1 MPYTGGFNITNIAW
15 AGRNAVAVTIE
26 HSYAI
31 DVRFQL
37 YQNKQLIGYTTTA
50 NEVRIVGGIPSGAS
64 AAPLGI
70 IVVEPEN
77 AATDYSSLLDLRPWN
92 EYRISWPAPVSPP
105 ADLHHFDIVSG
116 AAAGDPFD
124 SANVIARVPYHPD
137 RISYS
142 YTLPTFPERGD
153 WNVAV
158 IARDDASPDGNA
170 DPTPTDTTITTIIYP
185 VDFDAVSGSVADRRF
200 TADITAGELTITSTF
215 GTVPSYP

>member
-1 MPYTGGFNITNIAW
+1 MPYTGGFNITSIEW

-26 HSYAI
+26 HSYAE

-37 YQNKQLIGYTTTA
+37 YQNKQRIGATRF
-50 NEVRIVGGIPSGAS
+50 NGDVRIIGAIPPGAS

-70 IVVEPEN
+70 VVVEPEN
-77 AATDYSSLLDLRPWN
+77 AGTDYSSLLDLRPWN

-124 SANVIARVPYHPD
+124 SANVIARVPYHAD
-137 RISYS
+137 QASYS
-142 YTLPTFPERGD
+142 YVLPTFPERGD

-158 IARDDASPDGNA
+158 IGRDDASPHGNA
-170 DPTPTDTTITTIIYP
+170 GDAIDVTVPAIIYP
-185 VDFDAVSGSVADRRF
+185 VDFVLITTAAGTRRF
-200 TADITAGELTITSTF
+200 SQEISGGVLSIGSTF
-215 GTVPSYP
+215 GSVPSYP